1 MADADSTSSGGTP
14 QSSAAGEPRIA
25 RGPREPTDTEKLELV
40 AQLLDI
46 LLDFFYVHDDEMVFR
61 YANMKA
67 VKYFGC
73 NTREELIG
81 RRLHEVDPNP
91 EQGKFFEDVCK
102 KIMREGKPRHT
113 DKLPYVRSDGTRGW
127 LRQHDIPFVS
137 PKTGRMMLMG
147 CSRDVTNEMELEE
160 QRLRAARMEEELN
173 VARAIQKSLTP
184 RPGQIMQGLDV
195 AGFSEPAQFAGG
207 DFYDWG
213 MGESGEFLCGMG
225 DVTGHGVGP
234 ALLAAS
240 CRAYAR
246 VLLSV
251 LPLPEAM
258 ARLNAQIC
266 EESTEGRFI
275 TFAAASVEPS
285 TFRVQL
291 VSAGHG
297 PVYVVRRRGDVEEL
311 EVGLPPLGIGE
322 MDDRPLASSARLDS
336 GDALVMVSDGVFEA
350 HDPRGRLM
358 GTARLREVLTRA
370 GGAPASE
377 VLSRVRKAVQ
387 DHADG
392 EPAKDDTTI
401 LVVARS

>member
-1 MADADSTSSGGTP
+1 MADADSTSSGGAP
-14 QSSAAGEPRIA
+14 QGSPGGASRIV

-46 LLDFFYVHDDEMVFR
+46 LPDFFYVHDDEMVFR
-61 YANMKA
+61 YANMRA

-91 EQGKFFEDVCK
+91 EQGKFFEDVCR

-113 DKLPYVRSDGTRGW
+113 DNLPYVRPDGTRGW

-147 CSRDVTNEMELEE
+147 CSRDVTSEKELEE
-160 QRLRAARMEEELN
+160 ERLRAARLEEELS

-184 RPGQIMQGLDV
+184 RPGQIMAGLDV
-195 AGFSEPAQFAGG
+195 AGFSEPAQYAGG

-258 ARLNAQIC
+258 ARLNEQIC
-266 EESTEGRFI
+266 EESADGRFI

-285 TFRVQL
+285 TYRVQL

-297 PVYVVRRRGDVEEL
+297 PVYVVRRSGRVEEMDVE
-311 EVGLPPLGIGE
+311 LPPLGIASVEG
-322 MDDRPLASSARLDS
+322 RPTAAAANLEP
-336 GDALVMVSDGVFEA
+336 GDALVLVSDGVFEA

-358 GTARLREVLTRA
+358 GTARLREVLSRA
-370 GGAPASE
+370 GGAPAGE

-392 EPAKDDTTI
+392 EPAKDDTTV
-401 LVVARS
+401 LVVARA